1 MQQNQHIAELGPLLA
16 EAGIREVIIC
26 PGSRNAPLIQLFTAD
41 QIFRC
46 HSIVDERSAG
56 YVALGMSRQLQL
68 PVVIVTTSG
77 TAVMNLAPAVA
88 EARHQ
93 KIPLIIITADRPSEP
108 VPQFNN
114 QIIDQDDPFKE
125 NAKSFIRLP
134 WEVQEPADLE
144 MLCRRISHVI
154 HSSISFP
161 NGPVHLN
168 VPLREPLYEPLPEP
182 LIPLSGLNFPLQP
195 AGDTSP
201 DLKMI
206 PFQARILI
214 LAGMQAPDI
223 EIHNVLQRLVS
234 QRQVAVVAENIANL
248 PCTDFISGPELLLL
262 GAGPEERH
270 LLEPDIVIAF
280 GGQIVSKSMKL
291 FIQGLESLEVIILE
305 DDPAA
310 SLNTLAEAAADTS
323 PEFANNYL
331 KLWKEL
337 ELRSL
342 KRADRFF
349 HEAEFCN
356 LTSVRRII
364 DDIPAGSVLHLG
376 NSSAIRNSQL
386 LPMRLDITC
395 YSNRGTSG
403 IDGSVSAAVGAAMVS
418 DDLHVLISG
427 DLSFVYDSNAL
438 WNKDFPGNLR
448 IVVIN
453 DAGGGIFRLLDGP
466 DRMDFFEEFSVT
478 HHPVS
483 LEMLSGAFGRGFLR
497 AGNMKDL
504 EEMSARIFSDAT
516 GYSILEVDTSG
527 SENSAIF
534 KEFKKSIS

>member
-1 MQQNQHIAELGPLLA
+1 MFN
-16 EAGIREVIIC
+16 
-26 PGSRNAPLIQLFTAD
+26 
-41 QIFRC
+41 C

-56 YVALGMSRQLQL
+56 YVALGMARHLQQ

-88 EARHQ
+88 EARYHQ
-93 KIPLIIITADRPSEP
+93 IPLILITADRPPES

-114 QIIDQDDPFKE
+114 QFIDQDEPFKE
-125 NAKSFIRLP
+125 NAKSFLRLP

-144 MLCRRISHVI
+144 MLCKGMSDII
-154 HSSISFP
+154 QSSLTFP

-168 VPLREPLYEPLPEP
+168 TPLREPLYEPLPEP
-182 LIPLSGLNFPLQP
+182 LIPVAGLKSPLP
-195 AGDTSP
+195 PGGDAHP
-201 DLKMI
+201 DWKKVPL
-206 PFQARILI
+206 QARILI
-214 LAGMQAPDI
+214 LAGMQSPDKGI
-223 EIHNVLQRLVS
+223 LSVLQRLAS
-234 QRQVAVVAENIANL
+234 QRQVTVVAENIANVHSV
-248 PCTDFISGPELLLL
+248 DFISSPELLLL

-270 LLEPDIVIAF
+270 LLEPDIVIVF

-291 FIQGLESLEVIILE
+291 FVQGIESLEVIVLE
-305 DDPAA
+305 SDPAGDLNELA
-310 SLNTLAEAAADTS
+310 STVDDS
-323 PEFANNYL
+323 PEFVNNYL
-331 KLWKEL
+331 NHWKEL
-337 ELRSL
+337 ELRSRQ
-342 KRADRFF
+342 RADRFLDG
-349 HEAEFCN
+349 AEFCN
-356 LTSVRRII
+356 LTSLRTII
-364 DDIPAGSVLHLG
+364 NVIPEGSVLHLG
-376 NSSAIRNSQL
+376 NSSTIRNSQM
-386 LPMRLDITC
+386 LPLRMGITC

-418 DDLHVLISG
+418 KDLHILITG

-483 LEMLSGAFGRGFLR
+483 LEMLSGAFGRRFLR
-497 AGNMKDL
+497 AGNMKEL
-504 EEMSARIFSDAT
+504 EEMSVRIFNDGT

-527 SENSAIF
+527 CENSAIF